1 MEYISTELFCFL
13 FRKDMFMEER
23 LLDRNRFEY
32 YWSYYLSVE
41 KMLEDTR
48 KYVAVSEENKDTYSD
63 EFAKIILL
71 SCSEIDSILKLICK
85 LRNIQKEDNQ
95 YNMKVYIGVLNEIEN
110 IKEIAY
116 SRYPTT
122 CINEE
127 LLIVRPFKTMDI
139 NKKYGGMDWWEAY
152 QSLKHNRL
160 ENALKGNLNNAV
172 TAVAAQYIIIR
183 LLIDFLNEYDGMDY
197 VKEHNVSEYFIPCI

>member
-1 MEYISTELFCFL
+1 
-13 FRKDMFMEER
+13 
-23 LLDRNRFEY
+23 
-32 YWSYYLSVE
+32 
-41 KMLEDTR
+41 MLEDTR

-71 SCSEIDSILKLICK
+71 SCLEIDSILKLICK
-85 LRNIQKEDNQ
+85 LKNIQKEDNQ

-139 NKKYGGMDWWEAY
+139 SKKYGGMDCWEAY
-152 QSLKHNRL
+152 QCLKHNRL

-172 TAVAAQYIIIR
+172 TAVVAQYIIIR
-183 LLIDFLNEYDGMDY
+183 LLIDFLNEYDGSDY
-197 VKEHNVSEYFIPCI
+197 VKEHNVSKYFMLCI